1 MHIHAKRTD
10 REAGAGSRGEE
21 LTGQTLAGYEIREE
35 IGRGGMAAVYK
46 AWQPSLDRP
55 VALKV
60 LHAVFTHDDVF
71 LTRFHHEALLAAQL
85 AHPNI
90 VKIFDAGEH
99 AGRFFIAME
108 YMPAGSLKTWL
119 EPETPHPI
127 DLDTCVNLIDQV
139 GSALNYAHECS
150 VIHRDIKP
158 SNVLL
163 GDDGRLFLSD
173 FGIAKAGNSAG
184 LTQWGTMIGTVEY
197 MSPEQ
202 AQGLT
207 LDHRSDLYSL
217 GVVLYELLTGLV
229 PFSGTNSYSILLAH
243 LNRTP
248 LPPSQLNPDLPPRI
262 DQVVLQA
269 LAKDKSRRFQRAGEL
284 VEALREAAK
293 GAGSVQVGL
302 RPETIALRRSV
313 THQNG
318 AQAEQRARQV
328 AETQLIGTVVDRDD
342 DQDDV
347 QAERLYGE
355 AMAALISGRWTDA
368 LNLLQMVHSLNP
380 DYIDHVRIGELARR
394 QLATVQAAAG
404 QHPTTQ
410 PRRPASPRRDKTRDK
425 HLYLAIVCLMI
436 ICLILGFAVGV
447 MYTELG
453 SQFLKEIPSLI
464 SSL

>member
-1 MHIHAKRTD
+1 M
-10 REAGAGSRGEE
+10 GEE
-21 LTGQTLAGYEIREE
+21 LIGQTLAGYEIREE

-90 VKIFDAGEH
+90 IKIFDAGEH

-119 EPETPHPI
+119 DPETPHPI
-127 DLDTCVNLIDQV
+127 DVDTCVHLIEQI
-139 GSALNYAHECS
+139 GGALNYAHECS

-243 LNRTP
+243 LNRAP
-248 LPPSQLNPDLPPRI
+248 LPPSQLNPDLPAEI

-284 VEALREAAK
+284 IEALREAAK
-293 GAGSVQVGL
+293 GSGSVQVGL
-302 RPETIALRRSV
+302 RPEAVALRRSM

-318 AQAEQRARQV
+318 AQAEQRARQA
-328 AETQLIGTVVDRDD
+328 AETQLIGTIADRDD
-342 DQDDV
+342 DTNDAE
-347 QAERLYGE
+347 AERLYGE

-380 DYIDHVRIGELARR
+380 DYIDQVRIGELARR

-404 QHPTTQ
+404 QHPTIQ
-410 PRRPASPRRDKTRDK
+410 PRRPASLRRDKARDT
-425 HLYLAIVCLMI
+425 HLYLAIACLMI
-436 ICLILGFAVGV
+436 ICLVLGFALGV

-453 SQFLKEIPSLI
+453 TQFLKEIPSLI
-464 SSL
+464 SLL